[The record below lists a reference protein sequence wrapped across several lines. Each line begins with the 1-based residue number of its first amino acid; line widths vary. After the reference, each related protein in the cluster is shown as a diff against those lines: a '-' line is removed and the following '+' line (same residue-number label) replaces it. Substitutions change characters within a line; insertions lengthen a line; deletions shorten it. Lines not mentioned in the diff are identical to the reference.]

1 MAYHDLSNLNH
12 DRTLAAALGD
22 MVVAWAEA
30 ESVLCAT
37 LARVTGMNINMCT
50 MGYYRIPT
58 FESRRKYLEA
68 LMAEWNAAAS
78 GFDKAA
84 IAKEVDAI
92 SGLSKARNDWVHGVW
107 CASANKTETVIFDFR
122 RADGN
127 GRRTPVKAAA
137 IQNHVEALN
146 KRVARLSSLISRHL
160 MTGEPPHDA
169 VDI

>member
-12 DRTLAAALGD
+12 DRSLAAALGD

-68 LMAEWNAAAS
+68 LMAEWNAAPP
-78 GFDKAA
+78 
-84 IAKEVDAI
+84 
-92 SGLSKARNDWVHGVW
+92 SKPQPFRTMSKPSTRGSLA
-107 CASANKTETVIFDFR
+107 CQSSSAGI
-122 RADGN
+122 
-127 GRRTPVKAAA
+127 
-137 IQNHVEALN
+137 L
-146 KRVARLSSLISRHL
+146 
-160 MTGEPPHDA
+160 
-169 VDI
+169 